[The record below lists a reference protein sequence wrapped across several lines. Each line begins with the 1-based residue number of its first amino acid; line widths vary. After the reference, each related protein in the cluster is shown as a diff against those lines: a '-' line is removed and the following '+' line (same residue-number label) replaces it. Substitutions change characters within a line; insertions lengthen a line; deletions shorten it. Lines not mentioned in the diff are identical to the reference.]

1 MEQIKSLSEIRHYL
15 ESLPI
20 FVILDS
26 QYSKNKNSSIAASK
40 PVDAQYLE
48 LTQRLGDILLNKM
61 QENSRESVRDLPFTT
76 LFSLADMIIYSNVKS
91 NGIYRQVMGPEYVS
105 TYLPCHSLNVTFI
118 SCKIGMG
125 MQFSFDEL
133 TKLCVAALL
142 HDIGM
147 TQIPS
152 NLYESDEE
160 LPPEKRKAIE
170 NHSLLG
176 YQFFEKLKNDFPW
189 LLKVILETHKRENNK
204 GYPDLTH
211 DDLHIYSKIIGVA
224 DTFEALTHNRS
235 FRKAYHPADAI
246 KTIISGKED
255 YFALNVLRAAIESLA
270 IYPVGSLVQLNNKK
284 IALVIDTIEGTPMR
298 PIVEL
303 INEEEWENAS
313 VDQKVINLSE
323 ENNLY
328 ITGLVY
334 SDMYEAPDKIKKVQ

>member
-1 MEQIKSLSEIRHYL
+1 MEQKKSLNEFKHYL

-20 FVILDS
+20 FIILDN
-26 QYSKNKNSSIAASK
+26 QYSKNKNSSIASNK
-40 PVDAQYLE
+40 PADKQYLE
-48 LTQRLGDILLNKM
+48 LTQKLGEILLNKL
-61 QENSRESVRDLPFTT
+61 QENPRESVRELPFTT
-76 LFSLADMIIYSNVKS
+76 LFSLAEMIIYSIVKS
-91 NGIYRQVMGPEYVS
+91 NRIYQQVMNPEYMS
-105 TYLPCHSLNVTFI
+105 TYLPCHSLNVAFI
-118 SCKIGMG
+118 SCKIGIG

-152 NLYESDEE
+152 DLYESEKE
-160 LPPEKRKAIE
+160 LPPEKLKAIE

-176 YQFFEKLKNDFPW
+176 YQFFEKVKNDFPW
-189 LLKVILETHKRENNK
+189 LLKVVLEAHKRENNQ
-204 GYPDLTH
+204 GYPEISQ
-211 DDLHIYSKIIGVA
+211 DDLHIYSKIIGIG

-235 FRKAYHPADAI
+235 FRKAHHPADAI

-255 YFALNVLRAAIESLA
+255 FFAINVLRAAIESLA
-270 IYPVGSLVQLNNKK
+270 IYPVGSMVQLNNKN
-284 IALVIDTIEGTPMR
+284 IAIVVDTIEGSPMR

-303 INEEEWENAS
+303 VNEQEWENTSDEQA
-313 VDQKVINLSE
+313 VIDLSE

-334 SDMYEAPDKIKKVQ
+334 SDMYETPDKIKKIK

>member
-1 MEQIKSLSEIRHYL
+1 MEQKKTLSEFKHYL

-20 FVILDS
+20 FVILDN
-26 QYSKNKNSSIAASK
+26 QYFKNKNSSIAAGK

-48 LTQRLGDILLNKM
+48 LTQKLGDILFNKL
-61 QENSRESVRDLPFTT
+61 QEHARVTVRELPFTT
-76 LFSLADMIIYSNVKS
+76 LFSLADMVIYSNVKS
-91 NGIYRQVMGPEYVS
+91 NGIYRQVMSPEYAS
-105 TYLPCHSLNVTFI
+105 TYLSCHSLNVAFI

-125 MQFSFDEL
+125 MQLSFDEL
-133 TKLCVAALL
+133 TKLCVSALL
-142 HDIGM
+142 HDFGM
-147 TQIPS
+147 TQLPS
-152 NLYESDEE
+152 SLYENENE

-170 NHSLLG
+170 NHSFLG

-204 GYPDLTH
+204 GYPDLKQ
-211 DDLHIYSKIIGVA
+211 DELHIYSKIIGVS

-246 KTIISGKED
+246 KTIIGGKED
-255 YFALNVLRAAIESLA
+255 YFALNVLRATIESLA

-284 IALVIDTIEGTPMR
+284 IALVIDTIEGAPMR
-298 PIVEL
+298 PIVE
-303 INEEEWENAS
+303 IVNEEEWEDTS
-313 VDQKVINLSE
+313 DPSVINLSE

-334 SDMYEAPDKIKKVQ
+334 SDMYEAPDSIKKIR